1 MRIGVNFGVLLSSEL
16 EWQGMLNM
24 VDGLLRPLITGL
36 GVYSFIGDDFHADNS
51 LHVWSWRLSLALA
64 SFLAD
69 PALLSIRDASP
80 TLIRCYFLTVNTF
93 LIHLVNLKLHALG
106 FKNTAKC
113 SHILLMLLLA
123 AGVAIM
129 QPVAL
134 VMCTAA
140 ATVQSVFLSVAAYSS
155 AASSGET
162 YRSLRFT
169 AFLYVATGVVLLG
182 LVVLDV
188 QGELDGHHGHV
199 HGHVYLLTP
208 YALLQTVTVLA
219 LSGISSSLM
228 QRLQYLFD
236 KLLETCRRGLGNC
249 RKGLVRGLGGEVRE
263 SDFAITGKRIT
274 VLGHTN
280 NASRHCICSFP
291 GKYGDLWDNAA
302 SSTSFNRYACSLA
315 CVFLTDQDS
324 GLGRHAE
331 KPDLPG
337 GCWCHTIYGPLTPDA
352 YLSEVEETS
361 SSHDEI
367 AFKRADAEAMGQ
379 IFLLKTLMD
388 ERDEQAWSQKK
399 AEAKCQA
406 EERCRENDEKAPW
419 GCLWLQ
425 VWMRNIDIAKVSR
438 LALYAL
444 ILQTKPPRSG
454 KAEFYLLPYKYYLL
468 GRILRYLI
476 LEENPAIVPA
486 IYRGIPTP
494 LPGRSPEPL
503 NMQRSPASTTE
514 GNNCIGLER
523 TR

>member
-1 MRIGVNFGVLLSSEL
+1 M
-16 EWQGMLNM
+16 
-24 VDGLLRPLITGL
+24 
-36 GVYSFIGDDFHADNS
+36 
-51 LHVWSWRLSLALA
+51 
-64 SFLAD
+64 
-69 PALLSIRDASP
+69 
-80 TLIRCYFLTVNTF
+80 
-93 LIHLVNLKLHALG
+93 
-106 FKNTAKC
+106 
-113 SHILLMLLLA
+113 
-123 AGVAIM
+123 
-129 QPVAL
+129 
-134 VMCTAA
+134 
-140 ATVQSVFLSVAAYSS
+140 
-155 AASSGET
+155 
-162 YRSLRFT
+162 
-169 AFLYVATGVVLLG
+169 
-182 LVVLDV
+182 
-188 QGELDGHHGHV
+188 
-199 HGHVYLLTP
+199 
-208 YALLQTVTVLA
+208 
-219 LSGISSSLM
+219 
-228 QRLQYLFD
+228 
-236 KLLETCRRGLGNC
+236 
-249 RKGLVRGLGGEVRE
+249 RE

-302 SSTSFNRYACSLA
+302 SSTYACSLA

-352 YLSEVEETS
+352 YLREVEETS

>member
-1 MRIGVNFGVLLSSEL
+1 MDTDTADAPEATEAVTAVVPRRRFPWAVLLIVYTLVRIKANVGVLLSSDRL
-16 EWQGMLNM
+16 LVDLYGGPFGMKNPVKLYTHTPNGLIALAM

-36 GVYSFIGDDFHADNS
+36 GVYSFIGDNFHADNS

-69 PALLSIRDASP
+69 PALLLSIPAS
-80 TLIRCYFLTVNTF
+80 TWTFIMLYCYFLGVHLV
-93 LIHLVNLKLHALG
+93 LIHLVNLKLHAVYPAFSPKLG
-106 FKNTAKC
+106 SVCAIFCAGAFVP
-113 SHILLMLLLA
+113 LVAVGVMA
-123 AGVAIM
+123 AQAV
-129 QPVAL
+129 V
-134 VMCTAA
+134 
-140 ATVQSVFLSVAAYSS
+140 LSVAAC
-155 AASSGET
+155 T
-162 YRSLRFT
+162 NRSLRFAT
-169 AFLYVATGVVLLG
+169 FLYIATVVALLG
-182 LVVLDV
+182 RCVVNL
-188 QGELDGHHGHV
+188 QGGLHTHEDAYVFSTPVDARGLDGHL
-199 HGHVYLLTP
+199 YLLTP
-208 YALLQTVTVLA
+208 YALLQTETVLA

-228 QRLQYLFD
+228 QRL
-236 KLLETCRRGLGNC
+236 RNC

-291 GKYGDLWDNAA
+291 GKYGDLWDDAA

-388 ERDEQAWSQKK
+388 EHVEQAWSQKK
-399 AEAKCQA
+399 AEAKRQA

-454 KAEFYLLPYKYYLL
+454 KAEFYLLP
-468 GRILRYLI
+468 
-476 LEENPAIVPA
+476 
-486 IYRGIPTP
+486 
-494 LPGRSPEPL
+494 
-503 NMQRSPASTTE
+503 
-514 GNNCIGLER
+514 
-523 TR
+523 